1 MEFKSV
7 NQQVFLIFINNQT
20 AEYDADVI
28 HMSGGNGIPV
38 YKDYIV
44 LVPQGS
50 QSKQDLWL
58 ELHPNMELKPT
69 YADAILNGLEI
80 FKLNTNR

>member
-1 MEFKSV
+1 MEFINE

-38 YKDYIV
+38 YKDYTV
-44 LVPQGS
+44 LVPPGS
-50 QSKQDLWL
+50 QSKQD
-58 ELHPNMELKPT
+58 
-69 YADAILNGLEI
+69 
-80 FKLNTNR
+80 FKYVFNCIVDGVIESNRKFITIVKQVLI